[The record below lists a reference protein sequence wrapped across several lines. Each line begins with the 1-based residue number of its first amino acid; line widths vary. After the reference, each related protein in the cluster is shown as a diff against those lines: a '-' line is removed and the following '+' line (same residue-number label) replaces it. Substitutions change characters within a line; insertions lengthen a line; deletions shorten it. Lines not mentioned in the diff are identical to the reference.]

1 MQVFACYC
9 DDIKDYLL
17 GNVKMTLQHHVN
29 CVLSVVSNWIL
40 ERLQINNLHISCTG
54 GLLFALIFA
63 F

>member
-40 ERLQINNLHISCTG
+40 E
-54 GLLFALIFA
+54 LITNQ
-63 F
+63 